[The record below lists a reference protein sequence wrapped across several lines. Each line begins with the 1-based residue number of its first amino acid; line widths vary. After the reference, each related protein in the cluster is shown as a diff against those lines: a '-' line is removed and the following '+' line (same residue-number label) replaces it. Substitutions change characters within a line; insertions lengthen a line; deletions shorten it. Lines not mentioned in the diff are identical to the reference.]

1 MPQRPRSAAM
11 RDEHAMA
18 SETNTPP
25 TLDDATLAFA
35 ARVVQYARM
44 GHAEELADLWR
55 PTIETCI
62 EAFTPQRCMFESNF
76 PVDKVS
82 GSYRV
87 YWNAFKRLA
96 SGASESEKAALFHDT
111 AETFYRLG

>member
-35 ARVVQYARM
+35 
-44 GHAEELADLWR
+44 
-55 PTIETCI
+55 
-62 EAFTPQRCMFESNF
+62 
-76 PVDKVS
+76 
-82 GSYRV
+82 
-87 YWNAFKRLA
+87 
-96 SGASESEKAALFHDT
+96 
-111 AETFYRLG
+111 